1 MNFKV
6 GEFDPSDFTLLH
18 KAFVEAFS
26 DYFVSF
32 QPTLEQFERRIID
45 KLHIHPSL
53 SKLAWV
59 NGQIVGFGLHT
70 LNSHEGLKTLYN
82 GGTGVLPSFRS
93 NQIAFRLLENVAYKA
108 AVLEVERILLEVID
122 KNAKGIKLYKSLNYE
137 ERRIVRCFRLRNNL
151 KSDLNLDFQISNS
164 LKPEYSNLTSFEPGF
179 LDSTE
184 QLKYNLKN
192 EIILEAE
199 IDGTLVG
206 FAIFQP
212 RLGRISQIA
221 VDKNQRGNGIGR
233 SILQKVQK
241 LSSVKELTI
250 MNIPENEV
258 DTILA
263 LNSIGFQNDV
273 NQIEM
278 ELKL

>member
-32 QPTLEQFERRIID
+32 QPTIDQFERRIID

-70 LNSHEGLKTLYN
+70 LNSYEGLKTLYN
-82 GGTGVLPSFRS
+82 GGTGVIPSLRL
-93 NQIAFRLLENVAYKA
+93 NRIAFGLLDHVAKQA
-108 AVLEVERILLEVID
+108 SEMKTERILLEVID
-122 KNAKGIKLYKSLNYE
+122 KNDAGINLYKSLNYE
-137 ERRIVRCFRLRNNL
+137 ERRIVKCFRLSEKV
-151 KSDLNLDFQISNS
+151 KSDLKIDFLLSS
-164 LKPEYSNLTSFEPGF
+164 ALKPEYSTLTSFEPTF
-179 LDSTE
+179 LDCTD

-192 EIILEAE
+192 EIILEAV
-199 IDGTLVG
+199 IDGALVG

-221 VDKNQRGNGIGR
+221 VDENQRGNGIGR

-241 LSSVKELTI
+241 LSSVKDLTI

-263 LNSIGFQNDV
+263 LKSIGFQNDV